1 MISVY
6 ESRIIELHIRAVQK
20 APQIGP
26 FWVLGAPIPE
36 SSCVAEIS
44 KKLNE
49 TDYLLLKSAEQLRV
63 MRKSVCESILCFMK
77 KVVFYGKSCNRSISL
92 GN

>member
-1 MISVY
+1 MY

-36 SSCVAEIS
+36 SSCLTEIS
-44 KKLNE
+44 KKLTE
-49 TDYLLLKSAEQLRV
+49 TDYLLFKISWTTPCNAEIRV
-63 MRKSVCESILCFMK
+63 
-77 KVVFYGKSCNRSISL
+77 
-92 GN
+92 

>member
-1 MISVY
+1 MRVSDHAATLTF

-26 FWVLGAPIPE
+26 FWVLGAPIPQ
-36 SSCVAEIS
+36 SSCLAEIS

-49 TDYLLLKSAEQLRV
+49 TDYLLFK
-63 MRKSVCESILCFMK
+63 
-77 KVVFYGKSCNRSISL
+77 IS
-92 GN
+92 